1 MYRFAYPAR
10 LTPDKEDGGY
20 VVTFRDVPEA
30 ITQGDDLEEA
40 LREAADCLEEA
51 IAGYI
56 DDGREIPPPSRRRA
70 GEHLVHLPL
79 QMAMKA
85 ALHLATRERGI
96 TKSELARR
104 LGVDE
109 KEVRRLL
116 DPRHG
121 TRLPTMERALAA
133 LGKQVE
139 LKVA

>member
-1 MYRFAYPAR
+1 M
-10 LTPDKEDGGY
+10 
-20 VVTFRDVPEA
+20 
-30 ITQGDDLEEA
+30 
-40 LREAADCLEEA
+40 
-51 IAGYI
+51 
-56 DDGREIPPPSRRRA
+56 PSRRRA

-85 ALHLATRERGI
+85 ALHLAMRERGI